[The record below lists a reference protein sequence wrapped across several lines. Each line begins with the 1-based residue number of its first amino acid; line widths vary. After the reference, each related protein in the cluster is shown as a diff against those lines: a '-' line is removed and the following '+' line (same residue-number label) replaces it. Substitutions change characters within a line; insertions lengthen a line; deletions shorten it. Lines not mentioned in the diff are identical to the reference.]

1 MTPSPTPEARQP
13 ANPVRKSPWLSGM
26 IGVISFVLLS
36 IVLSV
41 YWLFLT
47 SSGLHWLLMQ
57 TSQFSGD
64 TIRFSG
70 IHGTLHSIHVERI
83 DIDQQAFS
91 GTLLDTRLTWQ
102 PQKLLSQQI
111 SIDHITIA
119 SIQTKPTPPTPP
131 SPSPPTLPDNLQW
144 PVAVSIPS
152 LHIGSIH
159 HAAPNNDSPYM
170 ISQVELSLSSD
181 GLHHQLSRLDF
192 HTPWGQATARANLH
206 GQAPFQLTAQLEWRD
221 ERHWGDA
228 ITEISGD
235 LSQLSIQSHAAQTS
249 RKRDLTLL
257 VQPFAANPI
266 QQLQATLDGLNP
278 AHFLQDLP
286 DARLSIDAN
295 LLQND
300 DGILSGPLRI
310 KNSIAASFDE
320 GGIPFTG
327 LEADTAITPQQV
339 SLQNIRL
346 QLAKMLVAEGNLT
359 WQLHNLTGQSHIEI
373 KQLDPQSIDK
383 RLKAANLSGSV
394 DLQGDLQR
402 QSAQIHLKDKNLR
415 LQASL
420 LRTPEQ
426 IALQPFIL
434 QHNQSRL
441 TAQAKWVST
450 NDQPFELSGKLERF
464 NVAHFLQG
472 PETSLSASFEA
483 SGTSTPHISGIVDYQ
498 IQKSQWARS
507 PMHGSGHVAFNTL
520 QQWRGQAQLHIGN
533 NHIHASG
540 DLGPSKDWLELTFD
554 APTLA
559 QLGLGLAGDLHGRIK
574 WHDSQRSWP
583 DTEIRLHSKQLDLPG
598 QHRFSG
604 LFVTGQLQRDALA
617 WHANLDSYRDH
628 EQIRLR
634 QLAIDATGTPSA
646 HDMQVKAQLAETTKL
661 RLHASGSVAG
671 QSASS
676 ALRWDGQLTELS
688 FTGDLPVR
696 LQSPVALSVQKQSIT
711 LGPARFALSDGYLA
725 IEQLQWTPKDWKT
738 RGHFSG
744 VAIHPGSLEAS
755 QQSAV
760 HLGGR
765 WDWVSHARLEGHL
778 HIQREQGDW
787 FLPGE
792 IPQAIGLKTL
802 QLKVDALDN
811 KLTSSVDLS
820 SETMGTIQ
828 ARATLPLQST
838 SAGWSISS
846 ATPISG
852 AIQARITNLKWL
864 DELLG
869 ESMNADGSVQIQT
882 DVHGTWKQPVFS
894 GTATGQNLS
903 LLHLDHGIDLQ
914 QGNLVAHFDDSNL
927 VIDHLRFNSPLSA
940 PAETRW
946 FKDLKLDQDTGKLN
960 ISGNINLMGQDSLVD
975 FQLHRLPLAH
985 KTDYWIIASGS
996 GQAQWHSNQLSLLG
1010 KLRADA
1016 GLLLQPPQ
1024 DRPELSDDIVLVTQS
1039 SAPTQSK
1046 LGLLLDMQLDM
1057 GDSFYIRASGLEG
1070 RLAGQLRV
1078 QNTAR
1083 NKLQLNGSI
1092 TAQDTTFKAYG
1103 QDLTVKRG
1111 IVSFQGPLDN
1121 PELNVLALREGLQ
1134 VEAGVEIMGSV
1145 RHPQVKLVSTPNV
1158 PDTEKLSWIV
1168 LGRKPD
1174 TSGLDVTT
1182 LVSAAGSILGGQT
1195 GSGITDQIT
1204 RTLGVDEITFRQ
1216 AGVGSSLSGQ
1226 IGVVGKRLSSR
1237 AYLSYERSLATT
1249 TMGITKLTYNLT
1261 PRITV
1266 VTQAGEDN
1274 AADLFYTFQFD

>member
-1 MTPSPTPEARQP
+1 MSMTPSSASEAHQP
-13 ANPVRKSPWLSGM
+13 VNPVRKSPWLSGM
-26 IGVISFVLLS
+26 IGVASFVLLS

-57 TSQFSGD
+57 TSQISGD

-70 IHGTLHSIHVERI
+70 IHGTLRSMHVERI
-83 DIDQQAFS
+83 DIEQQAFS
-91 GTLLDTRLTWQ
+91 GTLLDTRLAWQ
-102 PQKLLSQQI
+102 PQKLFSQQV

-119 SIQTKPTPPTPP
+119 SIQAKPTTP
-131 SPSPPTLPDNLQW
+131 SATASSMPDSLQW
-144 PVAVSIPS
+144 PVAISIPS

-159 HAAPNNDSPYM
+159 YLAPSNDSSYA
-170 ISQVELSLSSD
+170 ISQVESSFNSN
-181 GLHHQLSRLDF
+181 GLHHQLNRLDF
-192 HTPWGQATARANLH
+192 HTPWGQVTARASLD
-206 GQAPFQLTAQLEWRD
+206 GQAPFRLNAQLEWQD
-221 ERHWGDA
+221 ASHWGDA
-228 ITEISGD
+228 IVKISGD
-235 LSQLSIQSHAAQTS
+235 LSQLSIQSHATQTLH
-249 RKRDLTLL
+249 KRDLTLL
-257 VQPFAANPI
+257 VQPFADNPI
-266 QQLQATLDGLNP
+266 KHLQASFEGLNP
-278 AHFLQDLP
+278 VDFIQGLP
-286 DARLSIDAN
+286 NARLSIDAN

-300 DGILSGPLRI
+300 DGTLSGPLRI
-310 KNSIAASFDE
+310 SNSTASSFDE
-320 GGIPFTG
+320 GGIPFTI

-339 SLQNIRL
+339 SLQNMRL
-346 QLAKMLVAEGNLT
+346 QLAKLLVAEGNLT

-373 KQLDPQSIDK
+373 KQLNPRSIDK

-402 QSAQIHLKDKNLR
+402 QSAEIHLKDKNLR
-415 LQASL
+415 LQTSL

-426 IALQPFIL
+426 IAMQSFIL

-441 TAQAKWVST
+441 TAQASWAPA

-464 NVAHFLQG
+464 NMAHFLQG
-472 PETSLSASFEA
+472 PETSLNASFEA
-483 SGTSTPHISGIVDYQ
+483 SGTSAPHISGIFDYQ
-498 IQKSQWARS
+498 IQKSHWAKS
-507 PMHGSGHVAFNTL
+507 PMHGSGHVTFNTL
-520 QQWRGQAQLHIGN
+520 QQWQGQAQLHIGS
-533 NHIHASG
+533 NHIHANG
-540 DLGPSKDWLELTFD
+540 DVGRSKDWLELTFD

-559 QLGLGLAGDLHGRIK
+559 QLGLGLTGDAHGRIK
-574 WHDSQRSWP
+574 LHGKQQPWP
-583 DTEIRLHSKQLDLPG
+583 DAEIYLHSKRLDLPG

-604 LFVTGQLQRDALA
+604 FFVKGDLQREALT
-617 WHANLDSYRDH
+617 WHASLDSYRDQ
-628 EQIRLR
+628 EQTRLR
-634 QLAIDATGTPSA
+634 QLTIDGTGSSSA
-646 HDMQVKAQLAETTKL
+646 HDILIRAQLAETTKL
-661 RLHASGSVAG
+661 RLHASGGVAG

-688 FTGDLPVR
+688 VTGNLPVH
-696 LQSPVALSVQKQSIT
+696 LQSPVALSVQKQSIM
-711 LGPARFALSDGYLA
+711 LGPTRLALSDGYLA
-725 IEQLQWTPKDWKT
+725 IEQFQWTPKDWKT

-744 VAIHPGSLEAS
+744 VAIHPSYRDAS

-765 WDWVSHARLEGHL
+765 WNWASQTRLEGHL

-792 IPQAIGLKTL
+792 IPQPFGLKTL
-802 QLKVDALDN
+802 QLKVDAQDN
-811 KLTSSVDLS
+811 KLTGSVELS
-820 SETMGTIQ
+820 SETIGTIQ
-828 ARATLPLQST
+828 TRATLPLHST
-838 SAGWSISS
+838 SDGWSISTT
-846 ATPISG
+846 TPISG
-852 AIQARITNLKWL
+852 AIQTRITNLKWL

-869 ESMNADGSVQIQT
+869 ESMNADGSLQIQA

-894 GTATGQNLS
+894 GTATGQDLS
-903 LLHLDHGIDLQ
+903 LLHLDHGIDIQ

-927 VIDHLRFNSPLSA
+927 IIDHLRFNSLLPA
-940 PAETRW
+940 PTETRW
-946 FKDLKLDQDTGKLN
+946 FKDLKLDQDIGKLN
-960 ISGNINLMGQDSLVD
+960 ISGNIDLMGHDSLLD

-996 GQAQWHSNQLSLLG
+996 GQARWHSNQLILLG

-1016 GLLLQPPQ
+1016 GLLLQRPQ
-1024 DRPELSDDIVLVTQS
+1024 DRPELSDDIVLVSQS

-1046 LGLLLDMQLDM
+1046 LGLLLDMQLDL

-1274 AADLFYTFQFD
+1274 AADLFYTVQFD